1 MKDDKKTEIK
11 VGISLLVS
19 LIILI
24 WVIAWAKNVDIF
36 SDQKEL
42 LVSFNSVAGL
52 SLGDQV
58 SVNGVRKGYVDQISN
73 HGNNVL
79 VKLILDNDVELK
91 KDAQFSIMMLDL
103 MGGKKI
109 EVMPGDEVE
118 PLDYNV
124 TQTGHFAG
132 DISTTM
138 AKLGMMEENIR
149 TIIEEL
155 TITLHSVNNIIGDD
169 EFADNLKTS
178 VASLRDLSYKTSLL
192 LDENRKGIKSLLDST
207 NVLVSNSNKF
217 IENNSVKISETIDQ
231 TSILLKNSNELIS
244 KIDKFFVE
252 IKEQKNF
259 AGKILYD
266 EKFYSDLKT
275 SVESLKELT
284 LILIEQLK
292 NEGINVDA
300 NISIF

>member
-1 MKDDKKTEIK
+1 MKDNKKTEIK

>member
-109 EVMPGDEVE
+109 EVMPGDEAE

-217 IENNSVKISETIDQ
+217 IENNSAKISETIDQ

>member
-1 MKDDKKTEIK
+1 MKDNKKTEIK

-52 SLGDQV
+52 ALGDQV

-124 TQTGHFAG
+124 TQSGQFAG

-169 EFADNLKTS
+169 EFTENLKAS

-192 LDENRKGIKSLLDST
+192 LDENRKGIKSLIDST
-207 NVLVSNSNKF
+207 NALVSNSNKF
-217 IENNSVKISETIDQ
+217 IENNSTKISETIDQ

-244 KIDKFFVE
+244 KIDQFFVE

-266 EKFYSDLKT
+266 EDFYSDLKT

-284 LILIEQLK
+284 TILIEQLK

>member
-19 LIILI
+19 IIILI

-109 EVMPGDEVE
+109 EVMPGDEAE

>member
-1 MKDDKKTEIK
+1 MKDNKKTEIK

-52 SLGDQV
+52 ALGDQV

-79 VKLILDNDVELK
+79 VKLILDHDVELK

-124 TQTGHFAG
+124 TQSGQFAG

-169 EFADNLKTS
+169 QFAANLKAS

-192 LDENRKGIKSLLDST
+192 LDENRKGIKSLIDST
-207 NVLVSNSNKF
+207 NALVSNSNKF
-217 IENNSVKISETIDQ
+217 IENNSSKISETIDQ

-244 KIDKFFVE
+244 KIDQFFVE
-252 IKEQKNF
+252 IKGQKNF

-266 EKFYSDLKT
+266 DNFYSDLKT

-284 LILIEQLK
+284 TILIEQLK

>member
-192 LDENRKGIKSLLDST
+192 LDENRKGIKSLIDST

-217 IENNSVKISETIDQ
+217 IENNSAKISETIDQ

>member
-109 EVMPGDEVE
+109 EVMPGDEAE